1 MNAPFSAFLYQD
13 EATALERLYK
23 AAQWTEA
30 RAESVAVQAH
40 VLLSVIRDSGGPSG
54 LLETFLQTYAL
65 DTEEGLAMMT
75 LAEALLRI
83 PDRATAN
90 ALIRDKVQAADWLAR
105 QGGSGDW
112 MTKAAGV
119 GMSLSKHALEGVF
132 SRLGEP
138 LVREAMVRAMHMMG
152 RQFVLGVSIEDAL
165 SAARAYETKGY
176 RISYDV
182 LGEGAR
188 DAATAERYLESYAAA
203 FDEIGKRCAGGLI
216 EPHLRPSVSVKLS
229 ALHPRY
235 EVAQDIRC
243 VPAMIERLGLLA
255 EKAASHN
262 LRLTVDA
269 EEAARLDL
277 SIRIFEG
284 VLKSRPL
291 DGWEGFGLAVQA
303 YQKRALPLIE
313 YLAENGHAYKRK
325 IQIRLVKGAYWD
337 SEIKRAQMGGYPDYP
352 VFTRKCNTDVSYL
365 ACAQALFNHRE
376 RFFPLFATHN
386 AHSVAAVLQMA
397 RDSGAKPEDG
407 FELQRLHGMGERLF
421 DHLLSKGLARAS
433 IYAPIGP
440 HEELLPYLVRRLLEN
455 GANSSFVKQAADT
468 SVRPETLLGE
478 PVAESRVHPFK
489 KHPKIPLPADLF
501 ADRRNSRG
509 LDLNDPLSSGQTLA
523 FISKYK
529 IDFTAQ
535 GLVDGQRADTPS
547 EAVARGAFINHAF
560 DLAQSG
566 FAAWSARD
574 AHERAEILERFADL
588 LEQHRDELMALCVRE
603 AGKTIADAVAEV
615 REAVDF
621 CRYYAQ
627 GARRDFVAGGAVL
640 PGYTG
645 EVNRLMLRGRG
656 VFVCISPWNFPL
668 AIFVG
673 QVAAALGAGNAVI
686 AKPAEQTP
694 LIALR
699 ACELL
704 QRAGVPAGV
713 LQMLTGDGAVGAQIV
728 EHPAVAGVAFTG
740 STQAAK
746 SIQRAL
752 AAKDGPIV
760 PLIAE
765 TGGQNAMIVDSSA
778 LLEQAVDDV
787 LLSAFGSA
795 GQRCSALRVLF
806 VQSDIAD
813 KFLGLLAGAMQ
824 EIRLGDPVHLSTDI
838 GPVIDADALAN
849 LKIHES
855 FLEKNAQLI
864 ARVPFPDELRGRGFI
879 FAPVAYEM
887 SDISLLSG
895 EVFGPVLHV
904 VRYKAA
910 EIGKVLD
917 SINASGYGLTF
928 GVHSRIGSVQKT
940 LADGAHAGNVYVN
953 RSMIGAVVGVQP
965 FGGMGLSGTG
975 PKAGGPHYLRAFA
988 HEKVVSVNT
997 TAAGGNASLVS
1008 LREDG

>member
-1 MNAPFSAFLYQD
+1 MNMPFSAFLYQD
-13 EATALERLYK
+13 EARSLERLYD
-23 AAQWTEA
+23 AAGWD
-30 RAESVAVQAH
+30 ESFAQTVTVQAH
-40 VLLSVIRDSGGPSG
+40 VLLSVIRDTPGAVG
-54 LLETFLQTYAL
+54 LLETFLQSYAL
-65 DTEEGLAMMT
+65 DTEQGLAMMT

-112 MTKAAGV
+112 LSKAAGV
-119 GMSLSKHALEGVF
+119 GMSLSKHTLESVF

-138 LVREAMVRAMHMMG
+138 LVREAMVRAMHIMG

-165 SAARAYETKGY
+165 SAARSYEAKGY
-176 RISYDV
+176 RLSYDV

-188 DAATAERYLESYAAA
+188 DARTAERYLESYAAA
-203 FDEIGKRCAGGLI
+203 FDEIGRRCDAGLI
-216 EPHLRPSVSVKLS
+216 PHGQRPSVSVKLS
-229 ALHPRY
+229 ALYPRY
-235 EVAQDIRC
+235 EVSQEMRC
-243 VPAMIERLGLLA
+243 VPAMIERLGFLA
-255 EKAASHN
+255 EKAAQYD

-269 EEAARLDL
+269 EEVSRLDL
-277 SIRIFEG
+277 SIRICEG
-284 VLKSRPL
+284 VLKSRAFE
-291 DGWEGFGLAVQA
+291 GWEGFGLAVQA
-303 YQKRALPLIE
+303 YQKRALPLLE
-313 YLAENGHAYKRK
+313 YLAENGQQYGRK

-365 ACAQALFNHRE
+365 ACARFMLKNRH

-386 AHSVAAVLQMA
+386 AYTVAAVLQMA
-397 RDSGAKPEDG
+397 RDAGVKPEDG
-407 FELQRLHGMGERLF
+407 FELQRLHGMGEQLF

-455 GANSSFVKQAADT
+455 GANSSFVNKATDK
-468 SVRPETLLGE
+468 SVRPEDLLIDPFG
-478 PVAESRVHPFK
+478 ESRVHPYK
-489 KHPKIPLPADLF
+489 RHPKIPLPSDLF
-501 ADRRNSRG
+501 QSRKNSSG
-509 LDLNDPLSSGQTLA
+509 LDLGDPLSSGQTLA
-523 FISKYK
+523 YIRKYVV
-529 IDFTAQ
+529 DFKAQ
-535 GLVDGQRADTPS
+535 GLVDGQRVDVPADGP
-547 EAVARGAFINHAF
+547 ARTLFVSNVF
-560 DLAQSG
+560 DLARTG
-566 FAAWSARD
+566 FAHWSRRD
-574 AHERAEILERFADL
+574 ARERAEILERYADL
-588 LEQHRDELMALCVRE
+588 LEQHRDELMALCVHE
-603 AGKTIADAVAEV
+603 AGKTIADSVSEV

-627 GARRDFVAGGAVL
+627 GVRQDFVSGGIVL

-645 EVNRLMLRGRG
+645 EVNRLSLQGRG

-673 QVAAALGAGNAVI
+673 QVAAALGAGNAVV

-699 ACELL
+699 ACELF

-713 LQMLTGDGAVGAQIV
+713 LQMVAGDGTMGAQLV
-728 EHPAVAGVAFTG
+728 AHPDVAGVAFTG

-746 SIQRAL
+746 SIQRSL
-752 AAKDGPIV
+752 AGKDGPIV

-806 VQSDIAD
+806 VQDDIAD
-813 KFLGLLAGAMQ
+813 RFLELLSGAMQ
-824 EIRLGDPVHLSTDI
+824 EIKIGTPAYLSTDI
-838 GPVIDADALAN
+838 GPVIDAEALAS

-855 FLEKNAQLI
+855 FLEKNARFI
-864 ARVPFPDELRGRGFI
+864 ARVPIPEELRGRGFY
-879 FAPVAYEM
+879 FAPAAYEI
-887 SDISLLSG
+887 SDIGLLSG
-895 EVFGPVLHV
+895 EVFGPLLHV
-904 VRYKAA
+904 VRYKTA
-910 EIGKVLD
+910 EIERVMQ
-917 SINASGYGLTF
+917 SINATGYGLTF
-928 GVHSRIGSVQKT
+928 GVHSRIGCTQKI
-940 LADGAHAGNVYVN
+940 LAEGADAGNVYIN

-988 HEKVVSVNT
+988 HEKLISVNT